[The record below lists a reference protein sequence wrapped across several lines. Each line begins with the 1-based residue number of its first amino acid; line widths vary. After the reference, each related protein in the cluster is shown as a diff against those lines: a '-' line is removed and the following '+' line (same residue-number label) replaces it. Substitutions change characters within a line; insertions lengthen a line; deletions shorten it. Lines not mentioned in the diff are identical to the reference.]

1 MNILITGASSGI
13 GAALARHYGSRGD
26 VVWLAGRRTAHLQT
40 EVDAIRARGGT
51 AHAVTLDV
59 ERADHME
66 SELAALDAQAGG
78 FDVVVVNA
86 GVGGKGAT
94 PSSLRFADAKQ
105 VLQVNYVGAI
115 ASILGALQPMLQRRR
130 GHIAVVSSLAGI
142 VPLPIALDYGST
154 KAGLSYFVE
163 AMRSDLRAH
172 GVDVTLVLPGFV
184 HSEMT
189 SDNKFPMP
197 FIISAEDAARR
208 IASAIDAK
216 KHTLRFPFAY
226 RAMFAVVALLPT
238 SLVGWL
244 AMKQTKSSAAG
255 LPKRD

>member
-40 EVDAIRARGGT
+40 EVDAITARGGT

-59 ERADHME
+59 ERADDME

-86 GVGGKGAT
+86 GVGGSGAT
-94 PSSLRFADAKQ
+94 ASSLRFKDARQ
-105 VLQVNYVGAI
+105 VLSVNYVGAI

-154 KAGLSYFVE
+154 KAGLTYFVE
-163 AMRSDLRAH
+163 SMRGDLRTH
-172 GVDVTLVLPGFV
+172 GINVTLVLPGFV

-189 SDNKFPMP
+189 SDNQFPMP
-197 FIISAEDAARR
+197 FIITAEDAARR
-208 IASAIDAK
+208 MASAIDAK
-216 KHTLRFPFAY
+216 KQTLRFPFAY
-226 RAMFAVVALLPT
+226 RAMFAVVGMLPT

-244 AMKQTKSSAAG
+244 ALRQTQSSSSGLKKQ
-255 LPKRD
+255 P